1 MKENRQLLK
10 EKIFYWLLTF
20 VAITI
25 AFPAYSISSQAIIGF
40 SIFWIFYNSFK
51 EKKELLQKNIIS
63 FLILSIPF
71 WLELFGTIFTDDF
84 ETALKEI
91 TNKIPFLIFPLTL
104 FSVKLQNKTVPFI
117 AKQFSIGVFVASLL
131 ALIKMAYF
139 KINSLGDYYYYD
151 KFSILLNKHTTYFAL
166 FVVLSILF
174 VIHQLIDKKINKK
187 VSTALLVLFVPLIYM
202 LSVRISILALLVALL
217 VLVIYR
223 IKRKYIRGLLIA
235 LPIIFAS
242 IYFTP
247 NFKKRFEKSTTENT
261 EIKDIDYR
269 KLHWESVLEMI
280 SQNSLLV
287 GNGTGSNRDFLYNK
301 YRENKLTAAY
311 ENEYNAHNQFLEIFL
326 NQGFIGISFFMLL
339 LIFLMYNFIKSKNS
353 LALSVLSAII
363 IFMFTESILERHSGV
378 IVFALFMSLLIV
390 KNKKIQCI
398 KGIIKID

>member
-91 TNKIPFLIFPLTL
+91 TNRIPFFFFFLTL

-187 VSTALLVLFVPLIYM
+187 VSTALQKTLKLRTLIIG
-202 LSVRISILALLVALL
+202 S
-217 VLVIYR
+217 
-223 IKRKYIRGLLIA
+223 
-235 LPIIFAS
+235 
-242 IYFTP
+242 FT
-247 NFKKRFEKSTTENT
+247 
-261 EIKDIDYR
+261 
-269 KLHWESVLEMI
+269 
-280 SQNSLLV
+280 
-287 GNGTGSNRDFLYNK
+287 G
-301 YRENKLTAAY
+301 
-311 ENEYNAHNQFLEIFL
+311 NQF
-326 NQGFIGISFFMLL
+326 
-339 LIFLMYNFIKSKNS
+339 
-353 LALSVLSAII
+353 
-363 IFMFTESILERHSGV
+363 
-378 IVFALFMSLLIV
+378 
-390 KNKKIQCI
+390 
-398 KGIIKID
+398 

>member
-223 IKRKYIRGLLIA
+223 IKRKYIIGLLIA

-326 NQGFIGISFFMLL
+326 NPLQ
-339 LIFLMYNFIKSKNS
+339 FLTYF
-353 LALSVLSAII
+353 
-363 IFMFTESILERHSGV
+363 
-378 IVFALFMSLLIV
+378 
-390 KNKKIQCI
+390 
-398 KGIIKID
+398 